1 MFLRIAH
8 HNFINGGE
16 SSCNY
21 FSLSSSFEGKK
32 KKKVEENKETELDA
46 IVVFQTSSGL
56 SSLLAKSLSQEHWD
70 MTCMWEEDR

>member
-1 MFLRIAH
+1 MVAKAVVIIFPCHLPLRV
-8 HNFINGGE
+8 
-16 SSCNY
+16 
-21 FSLSSSFEGKK
+21 KR